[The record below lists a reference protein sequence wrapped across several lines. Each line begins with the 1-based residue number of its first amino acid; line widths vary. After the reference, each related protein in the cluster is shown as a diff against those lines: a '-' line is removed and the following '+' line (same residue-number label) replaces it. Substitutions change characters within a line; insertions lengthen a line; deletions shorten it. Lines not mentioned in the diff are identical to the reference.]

1 MCVFTNNSSWCK
13 NEADVMSVLA
23 KFSSNQIQL
32 LINEAVD
39 ESDLQENEEMEG
51 VLKFED
57 AETEELVDN
66 NLDDNSEYSL
76 ADLL

>member
-1 MCVFTNNSSWCK
+1 MCVLPIIPLGAKS
-13 NEADVMSVLA
+13 EADVMSVLA

-51 VLKFED
+51 VLEFED

-66 NLDDNSEYSL
+66 NLEDDSEYSL
-76 ADLL
+76 AE